1 MKIFLLIL
9 IFFLTP
15 SLVFAGDEKTG
26 RFFEDQ
32 LDVSDDY
39 QIHFIYMLDKDGKDN
54 EWDINGEMEKEL
66 LELNEKM
73 FELTGNKQKYK
84 FDYRVDGKL
93 DISFVRLDKK
103 GIKKGWNNSYPDY
116 FIQK

>member
-1 MKIFLLIL
+1 MKDVMRYLLIFKEKIMKIFLLIL
-9 IFFLTP
+9 IFFLIP

-54 EWDINGEMEKEL
+54 EWDINGEMEI
-66 LELNEKM
+66 N
-73 FELTGNKQKYK
+73 
-84 FDYRVDGKL
+84 
-93 DISFVRLDKK
+93 
-103 GIKKGWNNSYPDY
+103 
-116 FIQK
+116 